1 LRNWKVSRRLIAL
14 VLIPTVFASVLGALR
29 IITSANSTDAYTKV
43 ERLGR
48 LDSAVTDLT
57 QDLGTERDQTISLIA
72 NGRPSNTRA
81 QMQDQYSKVDTDV
94 SQVRSLASGIDNS
107 YGAAQAYEV
116 RVVLNRLDGITAL
129 RSAAADSQMPAST
142 VIEKYSDSIGELL
155 SLLDG
160 STSGVADDTLARDA
174 RALGAVS
181 RAKEQASRLRS
192 YLSSGLL
199 TGFMSLADR
208 SSAIGAQA
216 GELSEESSFR
226 TSASVDQQRTFDD
239 TVIGSEVDQAGLI
252 QQQILSA
259 VSSGDG
265 SLTMASPQNATA
277 WFQSQSGKIDRLRSV
292 QQDLAKQILGRS
304 RDQKDSAQAD
314 AYVGAAIAAIL
325 LLLVLG
331 ITVVMARSLV
341 LPLRKLRRGALE
353 VADSGLPGLVARLR
367 DPQAAVGGIEV
378 APIDIDTTDEI
389 GEVARAFDEVHRE
402 AVRLAANEAVLRGN
416 VNAMFVNLSRRSQSL
431 IERQL
436 RLIDELE
443 QGEQDDD
450 RLASLFRL
458 DHLATRMRR
467 NCENLL
473 VLGGQD
479 QVRRWN
485 QPVPLLDVVRASLSE
500 VEQYERVEVRV
511 QSEVSI
517 VGSAV
522 NDLVHL
528 VAELV
533 ENAIIFSPEHTAIT
547 VSGHL
552 VSGGG
557 AMLQITDQ
565 GVGMTPEELAEANNR
580 LATQPVVDVSVARRM
595 GLFVVGRLAAR
606 HGIRVELRSTVS
618 GGVTAFAL
626 LPSRLIALAELAM
639 DGRGGYPPQ
648 VETGYDDGFATG
660 VQPVGRP
667 SVPGSLTRPVWRTGE
682 TGPQVPVNN
691 TMPGRRPGPGPGP
704 GMMPPRQPPALPPG
718 APLDPYP
725 VANDPYASGPYGNVP
740 TQGDPFA
747 DRVNG
752 RDPYAAPMSAP
763 PPSAPPASMPPPV
776 GPPPNVPPQRPPA
789 EPPYR
794 GAPPQQQPAWDSTPN
809 GPWGA
814 AEERTGRRS
823 ERSPIFEAMTSEWF
837 QRRPVDEK
845 EPFQD
850 AWRSPADAGW
860 EAAAATTANPVD
872 GGRTTAGL
880 PKRVPG
886 KNRVPG
892 RVPSGN
898 QQNPAPPPPRSPQ
911 QQAPPQGMPQ
921 RGRPPAGAAPQP
933 PSQIP
938 PGQPVAGESR
948 RLSPDAARAR
958 FGGLQ
963 RGVQRGRTE
972 AKSGPW
978 PGLANGDPKQGN
990 APGRGE
996 DDFETGETT

>member
-1 LRNWKVSRRLIAL
+1 MRNWKVSRRLIAL

-29 IITSANSTDAYTKV
+29 IITSANSADAYTKV

-57 QDLGTERDQTISLIA
+57 QDLATERDQTISLIA
-72 NGRPSNTRA
+72 NGRPSNTRS
-81 QMQDQYSKVDTDV
+81 QMQGQYAKVDTDV
-94 SQVRSLASGIDNS
+94 GQVRSLASGIDNS
-107 YGAAQAYEV
+107 YGGAQAEEV
-116 RVVLNRLDGITAL
+116 RIVLNRLDGISAL

-142 VIEKYSDSIGELL
+142 VIEKYADSIDELL

-160 STSGVADDTLARDA
+160 STSGVADDALARDA

-181 RAKEQASRLRS
+181 RAKEQASLLRAF
-192 YLSSGLL
+192 LSAGLL
-199 TGFMSLADR
+199 TGTMSLSDR
-208 SSAIGAQA
+208 ASAIGAQA
-216 GELSEESSFR
+216 REQSEDVSFR
-226 TSASVDQQRTFDD
+226 TSATAEQQRTFDD
-239 TVIGSEVDQAGLI
+239 TVIGSEIDQAGLI
-252 QQQILSA
+252 QQQVLSE
-259 VSSGDG
+259 VSNGDG
-265 SLTMASPQNATA
+265 KLSMATPQNATA
-277 WFQSQSGKIDRLRSV
+277 WFQNQSGKIDRLRSV
-292 QQDLAKQILGRS
+292 QQTLSRQILSRS
-304 RDQKDSAQAD
+304 QDQQDTAQTD
-314 AYVGAAIAAIL
+314 AYAGAAIAAIL

-341 LPLRKLRRGALE
+341 LPLRKLRHGALE

-565 GVGMTPEELAEANNR
+565 GVGMTPDELAEANNR

-626 LPSRLIALAELAM
+626 LPSRLIALAELAGQ
-639 DGRGGYPPQ
+639 GRGGAYPNE
-648 VETGYDDGFATG
+648 VGTGYDDGFATG
-660 VQPVGRP
+660 IQPVNRP
-667 SVPGSLTRPVWRTGE
+667 PVPGSLTRPVWRTGE
-682 TGPQVPVNN
+682 TAPQPAINN
-691 TMPGRRPGPGPGP
+691 NVPGRGPNHQI
-704 GMMPPRQPPALPPG
+704 PPRPAQPALPPG
-718 APLDPYP
+718 GPIDPY
-725 VANDPYASGPYGNVP
+725 ANDPYTSGPYGAAP
-740 TQGDPFA
+740 GPAPRDPFA

-752 RDPYAAPMSAP
+752 RDPYAPAPLSAP
-763 PPSAPPASMPPPV
+763 PPAAAPPSPPQ
-776 GPPPNVPPQRPPA
+776 QRPPA

-794 GAPPQQQPAWDSTPN
+794 GAPQQPRQEQQP
-809 GPWGA
+809 GPWGT
-814 AEERTGRRS
+814 AEGRPGRRS

-850 AWRSPADAGW
+850 AWQSPADAGW

-872 GGRTTAGL
+872 GGKTTSGL
-880 PKRVPG
+880 PKRIPG

-898 QQNPAPPPPRSPQ
+898 QNQAPPSPRTPQ

-921 RGRPPAGAAPQP
+921 RGRPPGGAAPQP

-948 RLSPDAARAR
+948 RLTPEAARAR

-972 AKSGPW
+972 AHSGQW
-978 PGLANGDPKQGN
+978 PGLANGDPQLGN